1 MTKMNDQTTDPSSSR
16 VSRLNQHSAATW
28 PVRGT
33 RDQLG
38 HGNGSVVAVR
48 QGRTLLHARTPA
60 ISSTRLT

>member
-1 MTKMNDQTTDPSSSR
+1 MTKMNDRTTDPSS
-16 VSRLNQHSAATW
+16 SRLNQHSAATW

-48 QGRTLLHARTPA
+48 QGRTLLHAHLPSHQRG
-60 ISSTRLT
+60 